1 MFLFLFAVALVV
13 VASLIFVFTRN
24 WDEDADY
31 PDEALQKEES
41 VFRKKKS
48 EPEIQSP
55 AAEVVL
61 PDKDWID
68 ALITESPEMQKGK
81 HEAEEMSWKQPLE
94 KASPGLLPFEENTN
108 EVSKSTAVFKT
119 ASGNKKEN
127 YGSLKPF
134 SEDDKN
140 EEPRG
145 EVPPMIRVLE
155 IICGLIAVT
164 AFITIAIAWGVL
176 LTRTGG

>member
-81 HEAEEMSWKQPLE
+81 HEA
-94 KASPGLLPFEENTN
+94 
-108 EVSKSTAVFKT
+108 
-119 ASGNKKEN
+119 
-127 YGSLKPF
+127 
-134 SEDDKN
+134 
-140 EEPRG
+140 
-145 EVPPMIRVLE
+145 
-155 IICGLIAVT
+155 
-164 AFITIAIAWGVL
+164 
-176 LTRTGG
+176 